1 MVNLRLQRRLAS
13 SILGTGRK
21 RVWMDPNE
29 VNEIALANSRKA
41 VVKLIK
47 DSFIIKKKVQMHSRQ
62 RARLRAEEK
71 RKGRHTG
78 LGKRKGTAS
87 VRMPQ
92 KVLWIRRQRTL
103 RRLLIKYREAKK
115 IDKHLYHELYLACKA
130 NQYKSKK
137 NLAEAIEK
145 IIYKK
150 QLAHKTATQKGV
162 LKDKDDAKKGV
173 EKKEEK
179 KQEKKVVKEVKEK
192 KVVEKKEKKPVE
204 KKEEKKEEKKPEK
217 KEEKKPEKKEEKKTE
232 KKEEKKTEKKE
243 EKKTEKKEEKKV
255 ETAAPEKK
263 TGKQTKK

>member
-13 SILGTGRK
+13 SILGTGRQ

-78 LGKRKGTAS
+78 LGKRRGTAS

-92 KVLWIRRQRTL
+92 KVLWVRRQRTL
-103 RRLLIKYREAKK
+103 RRLLQKYREAKK

-150 QLAHKTATQKGV
+150 QLEHKTAAQKNV
-162 LKDKDDAKKGV
+162 LKDDKKTEKTQTKEEQKKQKPVKQEKKVEEKKPAKQAEAKPQP
-173 EKKEEK
+173 KEEK
-179 KQEKKVVKEVKEK
+179 KQPAKQEKTS
-192 KVVEKKEKKPVE
+192 EKKPAE
-204 KKEEKKEEKKPEK
+204 KASKKK
-217 KEEKKPEKKEEKKTE
+217 
-232 KKEEKKTEKKE
+232 
-243 EKKTEKKEEKKV
+243 
-255 ETAAPEKK
+255 
-263 TGKQTKK
+263 

>member
-21 RVWMDPNE
+21 RVWMDPDE

-103 RRLLIKYREAKK
+103 RRLLLKYREAKK

-137 NLAEAIEK
+137 NLADAIEK

-150 QLAHKTATQKGV
+150 QLEHKTATQKTVMKGE
-162 LKDKDDAKKGV
+162 DKKTDKTL

-179 KQEKKVVKEVKEK
+179 KQKKTAPAKEEKKTVPVKEEKKVAPVREEK
-192 KVVEKKEKKPVE
+192 KQAPVAEKKQAVTEKKH
-204 KKEEKKEEKKPEK
+204 KEEKKPAEKPAEKPAKKEK
-217 KEEKKPEKKEEKKTE
+217 K
-232 KKEEKKTEKKE
+232 
-243 EKKTEKKEEKKV
+243 
-255 ETAAPEKK
+255 
-263 TGKQTKK
+263 

>member
-1 MVNLRLQRRLAS
+1 
-13 SILGTGRK
+13 
-21 RVWMDPNE
+21 MDPNE

-78 LGKRKGTAS
+78 LGKRRGTAG
-87 VRMPQ
+87 VRMPT

-150 QLAHKTATQKGV
+150 QLEHKTAAQKTV
-162 LKDKDDAKKGV
+162 LKDGNKAAADKAAADKKA
-173 EKKEEK
+173 EKKQPKEKKQQPAKEEK
-179 KQEKKVVKEVKEK
+179 KQPAKQEKPQQQPAKQEKQPAKQEKPQAEKKADK
-192 KVVEKKEKKPVE
+192 KKK
-204 KKEEKKEEKKPEK
+204 
-217 KEEKKPEKKEEKKTE
+217 
-232 KKEEKKTEKKE
+232 
-243 EKKTEKKEEKKV
+243 
-255 ETAAPEKK
+255 
-263 TGKQTKK
+263 